1 VTFNDPRLTHALA
14 ALAAVVAGDDVEHHE
29 SEILD
34 FKEDVTM
41 RGPQGQAVA
50 GVAQDD
56 DAARYYGHEASCLS
70 NHEGGALVIGVDDK
84 KTGPDAILGT
94 GLDGQWLANRIRE
107 FTADPPLTVFVH
119 AEQVAG
125 KRVLILLVPHNSGNK
140 PHSIRETKK
149 GPRVYPRRTQ
159 KNCHN
164 MEFDELVQ
172 WRQGRAGYDWS
183 AAPSGLTPADAR
195 AAALE
200 ALRDFLRESEEP
212 SRREFAEQDDVAL
225 LRRLRLLR
233 DDGSL
238 NAAGA
243 LLVCPAPSARLR
255 YLHRAGASA
264 RSSAQVERSGLGL
277 AEELRRV
284 LDAFDSNNASIGL
297 EAEGLAQGAVK
308 AIPDLA
314 FREALVNAAMHRDWE
329 QPEPIVVE
337 HIGAEVTVSSP
348 GGFFGGVTVNTVLTA
363 TPKTRNRLLGDALR
377 SLRLAER
384 EGIGV
389 DRMFIELIR
398 LGHAPPT
405 FAELGDGIRV
415 ALQGGDPV
423 PQVLR
428 AHAAMPRA
436 LRDDARM
443 SIAIHLLRDHPS
455 FTTAELA
462 EAAQQ
467 PERDLEPFLRKA
479 QEEGVLRRTAN
490 PRPDGSWAWRL
501 EDDVREALGPVLPY
515 YARSGDESIA
525 LIAEL
530 ARSQGTVRNRDV
542 QDLLGLSSNW
552 ASTLLGRTAEQG
564 FIELGEGA
572 KPRGRSTYYVP
583 VRRGDGGR
591 DVMDASP
598 ADGAENA
605 ASDGAE
611 S

>member
-1 VTFNDPRLTHALA
+1 MTFNDPRLTHARA
-14 ALAAVVAGDDVEHHE
+14 ALAAVLAGDDVEDHE

-41 RGPQGQAVA
+41 RGPQGQAVP
-50 GVAQDD
+50 GGAQDD
-56 DAARYYGHEASCLS
+56 DAARYYGHKACCLS
-70 NHEGGALVIGVDDK
+70 NHEGGSLVIGVEDE

-94 GLDGQWLANRIRE
+94 ALDGKWLANRIRE
-107 FTADPPLTVFVH
+107 LTDDPPLTVAVH
-119 AEQVAG
+119 EEQVAD
-125 KRVLILLVPHNSGNK
+125 KRVVILLVPHNSGNK
-140 PHSIRETKK
+140 PHSIRETRK

-164 MEFDELVQ
+164 MEFDELVE
-172 WRQGRAGYDWS
+172 WRQGRTGYDWS
-183 AAPSGLTPADAR
+183 AAPSGLTPTDAR

-200 ALRDFLRESEEP
+200 ALRDFLRESDEP
-212 SRREFAEQDDVAL
+212 SRRELADQDDLTL
-225 LRRLRLLR
+225 LRRLGLSRE
-233 DDGSL
+233 DGSL

-243 LLVCPAPSARLR
+243 LLVCPAPWARLR
-255 YLHRAGASA
+255 HLYRTGASA

-277 AEELRRV
+277 AEEIRRV
-284 LDAFDSNNASIGL
+284 LDAFESSNPSIAL
-297 EAEGLAQGAVK
+297 EGERLAQGTVK

-314 FREALVNAAMHRDWE
+314 FREALVNAVMHRDWE
-329 QPEPIVVE
+329 QTEPIIIE
-337 HIGAEVTVSSP
+337 HTGAEVTVSSP
-348 GGFFGGVTVNTVLTA
+348 GGFFGGVTIDTVLTA

-405 FAELGDGIRV
+405 FAERDGGIRV

-455 FTTAELA
+455 FTAAGLSR
-462 EAAQQ
+462 AAQQ

-479 QEEGVLRRTAN
+479 QDEGVLRRTAN
-490 PRPDGSWAWRL
+490 PRPDGAWAWRL

-515 YARSGDESIA
+515 YARAGDKSIA

-530 ARSQGTVRNRDV
+530 ARTQGTVRNRDV
-542 QDLLGLSSNW
+542 QDLLGLGSNW
-552 ASTLLGRTAEQG
+552 ASTLLGRAAEQG
-564 FIELGEGA
+564 FIKLPDGVKA
-572 KPRGRSTYYVP
+572 RGRSTYYVP
-583 VRRGDGGR
+583 VERGDGR
-591 DVMDASP
+591 D
-598 ADGAENA
+598 DG
-605 ASDGAE
+605 DRRRHDVIG
-611 S
+611 